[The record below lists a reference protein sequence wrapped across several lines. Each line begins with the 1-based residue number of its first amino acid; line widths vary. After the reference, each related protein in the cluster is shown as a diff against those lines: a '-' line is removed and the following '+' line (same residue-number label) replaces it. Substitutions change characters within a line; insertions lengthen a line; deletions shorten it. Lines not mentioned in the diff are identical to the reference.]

1 MMAGAT
7 FARRAAA
14 LAAAAGLAGCAPA
27 PFANLNNSAGRPVM
41 YQDVASASPTTAGV
55 GVESQDVVSM
65 TDRMMR
71 DILAT
76 PAISG
81 RATAP
86 RIIIDSEYFTNDSSS
101 RINKNTITDR
111 LRVELNRA
119 SAGRLV
125 FVARHYGDMAARE
138 RDAKRNGEIDGGTVR
153 QTKARA
159 GGDFRLGGRITSL
172 DAMKKGTGAISR
184 YHLITFELIDLEQ
197 ETIAWSGSFEFK
209 KEAQDDILYR

>member
-7 FARRAAA
+7 SARRAAA
-14 LAAAAGLAGCAPA
+14 LAAAAALAGCAPA
-27 PFANLNNSAGRPVM
+27 PVVNLNNSAGRPVM

-101 RINKNTITDR
+101 RINKNTLTDR

-138 RDAKRNGEIDGGTVR
+138 RDAKRNGEVDGGTVR

>member
-14 LAAAAGLAGCAPA
+14 LGAAAALAGCAPA
-27 PFANLNNSAGRPVM
+27 PVANLNNSAGRPVM

-138 RDAKRNGEIDGGTVR
+138 RDAKRNGEADGGTVR